1 MSVVNVKV
9 AHIRPQYKDLR
20 DWMSH
25 EDNVYIGRGG
35 VVFVATSSGGKV
47 RWPTNASKWCNKH
60 KVSTIM
66 SRDEAIA
73 LYEKDLDV
81 LLKDG
86 DNRVQFMQLR
96 GKNLGCWCK
105 PEKCHGD
112 VILRKLD
119 EMQQ

>member
-35 VVFVATSSGGKV
+35 VVFVVANDGSKV
-47 RWPTNASKWCNKH
+47 RWPKSNSVWCNKN
-60 KVSTIM
+60 KVTTAM

-73 LYEKDLDV
+73 AYEKDLDV
-81 LLKDG
+81 LLEDE
-86 DNRVQFMQLR
+86 DNRTEFTQLR

-105 PEKCHGD
+105 PERCHGD